1 MINQAVIKMERIKTL
16 ENMIQVCR
24 ELYYSN
30 GTSPL
35 TDVEYDALEN
45 ELKKLDPNNTLL
57 NQVGSYSMKD
67 KVKHIYPM
75 LSLDKIHSLEELNK
89 FTNKFSGEEIIA
101 MPKIDGLPIEAVYI
115 DGVLSQASTR
125 GDGKYGESV
134 IFNAKYIKSLPQ
146 KISNMY
152 GNMVCIYGEVVVPK
166 EDFER
171 INAPLPEDEKFS
183 DARNL
188 AAGTL
193 KCEDAETVKSRNLTF
208 IGYRIENGENSFYR
222 SLNILNEMS
231 LYSYDLA
238 YKPECIFYYKL
249 KVFVDLFPTIEKMEE
264 FTNSLWYK
272 TDGIVFMLNNMNR
285 YEEIGC
291 NNRHPKYACA
301 LKFKDESMT
310 STVEKIELSMSRNG
324 TLSPVAIIKP
334 IILDGAEISR
344 VSMTNIDNMILK
356 NVVADSTVEVVRA
369 NKVIPKI
376 ISGEFPEGVSD
387 FEIPKECPYCHSKI
401 LIFKSETGIRALSC
415 NNTLCHKR
423 LSKIL
428 EHFCD
433 GVEIDNMGE
442 KNCDK
447 IAINFIDEYEGC
459 SDRST
464 NPNLIIYHFL
474 NLELGLL
481 ESYIG
486 SKVIAK
492 KIFKSIND
500 KKSGCRKVDFI
511 AGLGIDGFGRSS
523 FERLTKKYGKVIF
536 DELVYDS
543 FIVAEKYGN
552 ECSISINAWKAK
564 NMNLVEQI
572 IGKFIFEETVEN
584 KTTDTGK
591 LSGMTICITGTFSKP
606 RNDLSTIIKS
616 NGGCVSDSVTK
627 STNILLAGED
637 CGSKLDKAKKLKIKI
652 INEEEL
658 ERML

>member
-1 MINQAVIKMERIKTL
+1 MNRIKYL

-35 TDVEYDALEN
+35 TDVEYDALEA
-45 ELKKLDPNNTLL
+45 ELKKLDPNNALL
-57 NQVGSYSMKD
+57 NQVGSYSMKN
-67 KVKHIYPM
+67 KVKHIHPM
-75 LSLDKIHSLEELNK
+75 LSLDKIHSLEELIKFSNK
-89 FTNKFSGEEIIA
+89 FPGEEIIA
-101 MPKIDGLPIEAVYI
+101 MPKVDGLPIEAVYI
-115 DGVLSQASTR
+115 NGELIQASTR
-125 GDGKYGESV
+125 GDGKYGEP
-134 IFNAKYIKSLPQ
+134 ILFNAKYIKGLPK
-146 KISNMY
+146 KISTFY
-152 GNMVCIYGEVVVPK
+152 GNTICIYGEVIVSK
-166 EDFER
+166 EDFKR
-171 INAPLPEDEKFS
+171 INTTLVDNEKFS

-193 KCEDAETVKSRNLTF
+193 KCEDEEVVKSRNLQF
-208 IGYRIENGENSFYR
+208 IGYRIEGEKSHSFKYN
-222 SLNILNEMS
+222 LDILDEILDDYKINEFR
-231 LYSYDLA
+231 
-238 YKPECIFYYKL
+238 PHCIFNLRL
-249 KVFVDLFPTIEKMEE
+249 KRWFEFYPTVEE
-264 FTNSLWYK
+264 MQKCVEDLWYK
-272 TDGIVFMLNNMNR
+272 TDGIVFMLDNIDR

-291 NNRHPKYACA
+291 NNHHPKYACA
-301 LKFKDESMT
+301 LKFKDESVT

-334 IILDGAEISR
+334 IVLDGAEISR

-356 NVVADSTVEVVRA
+356 NVVAGSTVEVVRA

-376 ISGEFPEGVSD
+376 ISGEFPEGISD

-401 LIFKSETGIRALSC
+401 LISKSETGIRTLSC
-415 NNTLCHKR
+415 DNNLCFKKI
-423 LSKIL
+423 SKIL

-447 IAINFIDEYEGC
+447 IAMNFIDEYEGC
-459 SDRST
+459 SGKRI
-464 NPNLIIYHFL
+464 NPNIIIYYFL

-511 AGLGIDGFGRSS
+511 AGLGIPGFGKNSYEKLS
-523 FERLTKKYGKVIF
+523 KTNNNVFDLLTSDIPVEGSLF
-536 DELVYDS
+536 GD
-543 FIVAEKYGN
+543 
-552 ECSISINAWKAK
+552 ECSKSINEWKSK
-564 NMNLVEQI
+564 NFFLVRDI
-572 IGKFIFEETVEN
+572 ISMFIFEKTIEN
-584 KTTDTGK
+584 KTADAGK
-591 LSGMTICITGTFSKP
+591 LSGMTICITGTLSKP
-606 RNDLSTIIKS
+606 RNEFASIIKS
-616 NGGCVSDSVTK
+616 NGGCISDSVTK

-637 CGSKLDKAKKLKIKI
+637 CGSKLDKAKKLGIKI
-652 INEEEL
+652 INEQEL